1 MIRFIKYMQIIF
13 SVYVKITT
21 FVVLAAAVYI
31 GVFWGAD
38 TELSV
43 VILWQILIVSG
54 ICSLVSLVPMNGEKE
69 LSKASLLFRN
79 ALSYAYINIVVLGF
93 GFYFNWFY
101 FSNWKMVLGM
111 EICILMVFIAV
122 MLTEYFIE
130 YKTAEKMNEKLKERE

>member
-1 MIRFIKYMQIIF
+1 MSRFIKYMQIIF
-13 SVYVKITT
+13 SAYVKITT
-21 FVVLAAAVYI
+21 FVVLATAVYI

-79 ALSYAYINIVVLGF
+79 ALSYTYINIVVLGF

-130 YKTAEKMNEKLKERE
+130 YKMAEKMNEKLKERE